1 MDLIRLTVKCF
12 SSWGWICFQVSH
24 PFPFQSTATH
34 PVKKQSEHLLYPL
47 HETFVDCLSL
57 FCLVLFFFFKVLFCS
72 LDWNIVLCHCILP
85 NFLRRFYVLGI
96 ISSLSQSR
104 RSSPTWEMSGGTQ
117 KCNLI
122 WPQSQ
127 ELHGCSLRG
136 LWVLSCYSGAATA
149 TGHWWTGLAP
159 GPVAVCWWVGPSWG
173 WLWGFA
179 EVHGT
184 PTDRLEGEFQDG
196 TNHCQYGSHW
206 CFSPSWFL
214 PLCQRL

>member
-1 MDLIRLTVKCF
+1 MLLLMGLDLLPGQPPLPLPIHCYSSSKKAEWASFIPTTWNFRRLLVSLLF
-12 SSWGWICFQVSH
+12 SS
-24 PFPFQSTATH
+24 
-34 PVKKQSEHLLYPL
+34 
-47 HETFVDCLSL
+47 
-57 FCLVLFFFFKVLFCS
+57 FFFFKVLFCS

-122 WPQSQ
+122 WPQSR

-136 LWVLSCYSGAATA
+136 LWVLSCYSGAAAA

-159 GPVAVCWWVGPSWG
+159 GLVAVCWWVGPSRG